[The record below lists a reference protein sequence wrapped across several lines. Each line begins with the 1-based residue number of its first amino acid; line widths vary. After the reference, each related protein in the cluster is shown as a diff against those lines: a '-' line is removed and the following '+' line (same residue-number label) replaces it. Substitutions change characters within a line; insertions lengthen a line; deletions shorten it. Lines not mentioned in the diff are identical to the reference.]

1 MKSVVVGI
9 GMVAVAAALGLAS
22 CGGDPATTGTTVID
36 IGATSFVT
44 IPPVP
49 VTVAPVTSAVAIPG
63 SIIEYDTPYV
73 VAADDYPSTVANR
86 YGITLDEFLAA
97 NDVTLDD
104 NGFWPGWTAG
114 LEVTIPAGATVPG
127 EPPITA
133 APTTVPGSETTAAA
147 ASESTTATT
156 EAPASVTTTT
166 AVPTG
171 ACAPGSYTIEEGD
184 YPGKV
189 AQKFDVSVG
198 ALNTANANTK
208 YYSSFAVGV
217 KIVIPAPSDCAD

>member
-1 MKSVVVGI
+1 MGV
-9 GMVAVAAALGLAS
+9 GMVAVAATLGLAS

-73 VAADDYPSTVANR
+73 VVADDYPSTVATR
-86 YGITLDEFLAA
+86 YGITLDVFLAA
-97 NDVTLDD
+97 NEVTLDD
-104 NGFWPGWTAG
+104 NGFWPGWAPG

-127 EPPITA
+127 EPPVTVATTA
-133 APTTVPGSETTAAA
+133 APGTETTLG
-147 ASESTTATT
+147 STESTTGTT

-166 AVPTG
+166 AAPTG

-184 YPGKV
+184 YPGLV
-189 AQKFDVSVG
+189 AQKFDVTVG
-198 ALNTANANTK
+198 ALNSANANTK

-217 KIVIPAPSDCAD
+217 KIVIPAPSDCAG